1 MEIYGAEKVA
11 KESQGIVQSNYRT
24 WINIYYD
31 YNTDTVMT
39 ERDYEENLEDK
50 SRAYGVTQLIRPNTE
65 EEITKAVKRWRR
77 F

>member
-1 MEIYGAEKVA
+1 MEIYGAERVA
-11 KESQGIVQSNYRT
+11 KESQNIVQSNYRT

-50 SRAYGVTQLIRPNTE
+50 SRAYGVTQLIRPNTA
-65 EEITKAVKRWRR
+65 EEIIKAVKRWRR

>member
-11 KESQGIVQSNYRT
+11 KESQSIVQSNYRT

-50 SRAYGVTQLIRPNTE
+50 SRAYGVTQLIRPNTA
-65 EEITKAVKRWRR
+65 EEIIKAVKRWRR